1 MGGQAA
7 SLLQLIR
14 EDRRVHKSWFE
25 PGFHGLA
32 VHRLGAWRLG
42 LPVLPRK
49 LVSPLYRL
57 GALAV
62 RNLYG
67 IEIPPTVH
75 MGRRVEITDGG
86 KLVIAPGVVIGDG
99 CILRHNVTI
108 APARRGDDVPT
119 LGHNVAVGTGAVILG
134 KVTVG
139 DYAEIGPNAIVL
151 RDVPDRATV
160 FSDPSRVVV
169 AQRAAWDDK
178 QKLREESGG

>member
-7 SLLQLIR
+7 SLLQLVR
-14 EDRRVHKSWFE
+14 EDRQVHGSWFA

-42 LPVLPRK
+42 LPEVPRK
-49 LVSPLYRL
+49 LVFPLYRL

-75 MGRRVEITDGG
+75 MGRRVELTDGG
-86 KLVIAPGVVIGDG
+86 KLVISPGVVIGDD

-108 APARRGDDVPT
+108 ATARRGDDVPT
-119 LGHNVAVGTGAVILG
+119 LGRHVAVGTGAVILG
-134 KVTVG
+134 KIAVG

-151 RDVPDRATV
+151 TDVPERGTA
-160 FSDPSRVVV
+160 FSDPSRVIV
-169 AQRAAWDDK
+169 APRAAWDDK
-178 QKLREESGG
+178 QTLRKQSGG